1 MSDPIDFYFDFIS
14 PYGYLASTK
23 VEEIAAR
30 HGREVTWRPF
40 LMGVPIIKIM
50 GLKPL
55 METPLKSDYTLI
67 DIFRL
72 ATWLQ
77 APLSSPNPKATNSRA
92 AARAFYWIHD
102 QSPEIAV
109 RFAKA
114 VYERMWVDGQDI
126 SDPAVVVAEAA
137 KLGLPGD
144 DLIAAL
150 GSEQLK
156 ARLEAEVTAAVARGV
171 FGSPFIIADGEPFWG
186 VDRLPL
192 LNAWLSP
199 PGSAPAFI

>member
-1 MSDPIDFYFDFIS
+1 
-14 PYGYLASTK
+14 
-23 VEEIAAR
+23 
-30 HGREVTWRPF
+30 
-40 LMGVPIIKIM
+40 
-50 GLKPL
+50 
-55 METPLKSDYTLI
+55 
-67 DIFRL
+67 
-72 ATWLQ
+72 
-77 APLSSPNPKATNSRA
+77 
-92 AARAFYWIHD
+92 
-102 QSPEIAV
+102 
-109 RFAKA
+109 
-114 VYERMWVDGQDI
+114 MWVDGQDI

-186 VDRLPL
+186 VDRLPQ